1 MYIACI
7 FANLII
13 YLFTHE
19 YYLGLLL
26 NYELYL
32 RTDFDFAHL
41 SVPRIRYIVDALQ
54 TFV

>member
-1 MYIACI
+1 MHI
-7 FANLII
+7 FLLID

-19 YYLGLLL
+19 YYLGLPL

-32 RTDFDFAHL
+32 RIDFDFAHL